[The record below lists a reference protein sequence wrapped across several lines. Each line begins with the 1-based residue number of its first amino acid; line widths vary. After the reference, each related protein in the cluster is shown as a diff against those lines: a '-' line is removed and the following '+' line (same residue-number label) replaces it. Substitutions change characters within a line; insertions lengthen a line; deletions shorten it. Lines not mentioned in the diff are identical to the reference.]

1 MCLFGSL
8 MRLLL
13 RKVTLGSA
21 TNRKLTDDPLVNLL
35 AMAFHGL
42 ILLIGDEMPEQ
53 IALYF

>member
-42 ILLIGDEMPEQ
+42 ILLIGDEMPEK